1 VRTSAAVVSE
11 SSSAARTAEAGTCDR
26 DADAAGNAVTSLI
39 PETGRS
45 AGEWATGGGA
55 LTAPTCGAARA
66 GGPGAP
72 WRGSTGAGA
81 GIGAVDGRPYPVS
94 RAIPKSLSFA
104 TTAAGSSAGGACC
117 GSGHRD
123 RRPPRAPLQL
133 RDRIAHR
140 GRGRRRARTGV
151 GTATLGDRRRLRC
164 RCRCRAHPHHP
175 SERTMTCLPLSG

>member
-1 VRTSAAVVSE
+1 MPHGLQNPAFTAHVHHLTDRRIHTIKAGSAGAAPESIQVRTSAAVVSE

-94 RAIPKSLSFA
+94 DWGGTGAALTEKPAPPAGTDVRSLE
-104 TTAAGSSAGGACC
+104 
-117 GSGHRD
+117 
-123 RRPPRAPLQL
+123 
-133 RDRIAHR
+133 
-140 GRGRRRARTGV
+140 V
-151 GTATLGDRRRLRC
+151 
-164 RCRCRAHPHHP
+164 
-175 SERTMTCLPLSG
+175 